1 MQYFEVSDISS
12 EGGNANMLDS
22 PFTSVH
28 SHGGCH
34 LPPQK
39 GESSVWLINPQ
50 ENCHKTIC

>member
-28 SHGGCH
+28 SH
-34 LPPQK
+34 
-39 GESSVWLINPQ
+39 
-50 ENCHKTIC
+50 